1 MELIRSKNFS
11 VLNFDLYI
19 EMGVDKLDDKQI
31 RRRYLKGN
39 KTVLQN
45 CNCEKID
52 KSERN

>member
-1 MELIRSKNFS
+1 MTSLRD
-11 VLNFDLYI
+11 VLENYPEDLYGT
-19 EMGVDKLDDKQI
+19 GVDKLDDKQI

-52 KSERN
+52 ESERN